1 VALPKVFLVGLFAAC
16 LAAETPLFPLKEVR
30 PGLHGTGKTVFS
42 GDRIEEFRVDILGVL
57 ENTGPQQSII
67 LARLSGGPLDKTGL
81 LQGMSGSPV
90 YVDGRLLGAVAL
102 GFPLSTEPIAGI
114 RPIEE
119 MLGVPE
125 PESPNAA
132 TLRAAIF
139 RRPSLSAVFPRRP
152 EVLAG
157 GSRLVEIA
165 TPVSFGGFT
174 GGTIE
179 QFSPELRAL
188 GLEPRQGMM
197 GGGTTGT
204 EIGDTGR
211 IRPGAMISVLLL
223 TGDMSVGADGT
234 VTWVDGR
241 RVLAF
246 GHRFLSVG
254 ATELPFARSEVLAL
268 APNLATSFKISAA
281 RELMGAITGDYSTAV
296 RGELGRRAAMVPL
309 SLRVT
314 GPARGAGATA
324 RHWDYRMSMVDDR
337 YLAPLLLQMAVYSAI
352 DATQR
357 TLGAS
362 SVTLRGEIRFQDDTP
377 PIRLDDMYAGEG
389 NVPLQASLGAAT
401 PMAYLLQSGFDS
413 LRLKEVTLEI
423 NVFDERRQWRI
434 EQAWPNRKSVRPG
447 EAVELTVVLV
457 GADGAEQVRKVSY
470 PVPVGA
476 RAGTLYF
483 TVTDA
488 ASTNLAD
495 YQRLVATP
503 LRSPAQVVSLL
514 NRLRSN
520 TSAYVRVWRAG
531 RSFRVQGRE
540 LPDPPPSVSLILGR
554 GPWATSGAFSS
565 YSSKLAE
572 LEVPVGDAVVS
583 GSRTIHVEVKP

>member
-281 RELMGAITGDYSTAV
+281 RELMGAITG
-296 RGELGRRAAMVPL
+296 G
-309 SLRVT
+309 VT
-314 GPARGAGATA
+314 GTTG
-324 RHWDYRMSMVDDR
+324 
-337 YLAPLLLQMAVYSAI
+337 
-352 DATQR
+352 
-357 TLGAS
+357 
-362 SVTLRGEIRFQDDTP
+362 
-377 PIRLDDMYAGEG
+377 
-389 NVPLQASLGAAT
+389 
-401 PMAYLLQSGFDS
+401 
-413 LRLKEVTLEI
+413 
-423 NVFDERRQWRI
+423 
-434 EQAWPNRKSVRPG
+434 
-447 EAVELTVVLV
+447 
-457 GADGAEQVRKVSY
+457 
-470 PVPVGA
+470 
-476 RAGTLYF
+476 
-483 TVTDA
+483 
-488 ASTNLAD
+488 
-495 YQRLVATP
+495 
-503 LRSPAQVVSLL
+503 
-514 NRLRSN
+514 
-520 TSAYVRVWRAG
+520 
-531 RSFRVQGRE
+531 
-540 LPDPPPSVSLILGR
+540 
-554 GPWATSGAFSS
+554 
-565 YSSKLAE
+565 
-572 LEVPVGDAVVS
+572 
-583 GSRTIHVEVKP
+583 